1 MLMYRNQVVD
11 ILIHTFVILTNS
23 SFIHFYLD
31 HTNHSDF
38 EKDDDLNFHIA
49 FITAACN
56 LRCDNYAINRTDFHA
71 CKVIAGKIIAAIATT
86 TAAVCGL
93 VILELFKLVQGKGTT
108 AYMNRAIGLAVNS
121 YTSFTQE
128 EPIKFITH
136 TEKTVPTSDE
146 LPPDAFDDKGN
157 VKEEYVIKTGTIL
170 KNADILSA
178 I

>member
-1 MLMYRNQVVD
+1 MLNFC
-11 ILIHTFVILTNS
+11 IH
-23 SFIHFYLD
+23 IHF
-31 HTNHSDF
+31 HTDYINDTDF

-56 LRCDNYAINRTDFHA
+56 LRCDNYSINRTDFHA

-128 EPIKFITH
+128 EPIKFVTH

-157 VKEEYVIKTGTIL
+157 VKEEYVIKTGIIVL
-170 KNADILSA
+170 NF
-178 I
+178 